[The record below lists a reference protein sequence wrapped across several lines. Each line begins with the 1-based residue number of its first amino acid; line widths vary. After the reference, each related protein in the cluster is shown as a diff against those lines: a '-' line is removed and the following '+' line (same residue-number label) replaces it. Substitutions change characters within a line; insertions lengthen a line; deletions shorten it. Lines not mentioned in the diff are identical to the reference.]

1 MTANSKRLVIVQ
13 YGGDYRKTIQTI
25 NSTGIET
32 YHAQKYVVENMIA
45 MSQKVEEVILVCCQT
60 QDRYNEVVYP
70 GIRTIGGALDPFQES
85 QLLCQIIAEQKPT
98 HLVIHSPIPSLFNW
112 AIKKQVKTLG
122 LLADS
127 FLKTGLRR
135 KIKSYLLA
143 NLFNNKNVEW
153 VGNHGINSCLSLQ
166 SIGVNPNKIIP
177 WDWHHDLTPDRYP
190 PKKLPNKDVFN
201 LVYVGALAKTK
212 GVGEILEAIAIL
224 KQQKISVNLQL
235 AGGGDTNYFINQ
247 AEDLKITENVQFLGL
262 VPHQKVIDLMR
273 QGDLVIVPSWHEYP
287 EGFPL
292 TIYEAFCARTPLI
305 ASDHPM
311 FRGNLQDGV
320 NAMIFPATNSPAL
333 AASISKLLSQPELYY
348 NLSDAA
354 ADAWQQL
361 QIPVKWADLITA
373 WVDGSSDS
381 LNWLYK
387 HRLNSGLYDHKFRG
401 VHLRSG

>member
-1 MTANSKRLVIVQ
+1 MTANSKRLIIVQ
-13 YGGDYRKTIQTI
+13 YGGDYRQTIQTI

-32 YHAQKYVVENMIA
+32 YHAQKYVVNNMIA
-45 MSQKVEEVILVCCQT
+45 MSKKVEEVILVCCQT
-60 QDRYNEVVYP
+60 EDRYNEVVYP
-70 GIRTIGGALDPFQES
+70 GIRTIGGALDPFQENK
-85 QLLCQIIAEQKPT
+85 LLCQIITQQKPT
-98 HLVIHSPIPSLFNW
+98 HLVIHSPIPGLFNW

-127 FLKTGLRR
+127 FLKTGFKRQ
-135 KIKSYLLA
+135 IKNYFLSYLL
-143 NLFNNKNVEW
+143 NNKNIEW

-177 WDWHHDLTPDRYP
+177 WDWQHNLTPDSYP
-190 PKKLPNKDVFN
+190 PKQLPQKDVFN

-212 GVGEILEAIAIL
+212 GVGEILAAIAIL

-235 AGGGDTNYFINQ
+235 AGGGDTNYFIHQ
-247 AEDLKITENVQFLGL
+247 AENLKITENVQFLGL

-320 NAMIFPATNSPAL
+320 NAMIFPAKNSSAL
-333 AASISKLLSQPELYY
+333 AASITKLLSQPELYS
-348 NLSDAA
+348 NLSDAT

-381 LNWLYK
+381 LNWLYQ
-387 HRLNSGLYDHKFRG
+387 HRLTSGLYDCK
-401 VHLRSG
+401 